1 MAMNT
6 YLTHLITATQYVWVE
21 NGTRSITVGDKR
33 VNQTELLVSMLN
45 NFNLFNLQEAH
56 ERDGA
61 RLTCTSAVVTRS

>member
-1 MAMNT
+1 M
-6 YLTHLITATQYVWVE
+6 
-21 NGTRSITVGDKR
+21 GDKR
-33 VNQTELLVSMLN
+33 VNQTELLVTPSMLN